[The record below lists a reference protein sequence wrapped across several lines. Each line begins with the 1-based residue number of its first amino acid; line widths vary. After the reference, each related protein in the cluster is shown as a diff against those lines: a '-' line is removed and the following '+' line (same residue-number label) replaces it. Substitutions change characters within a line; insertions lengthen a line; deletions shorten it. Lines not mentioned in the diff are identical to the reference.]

1 MCLCHWILRIGSFAF
16 QPIVAAYYKFISDI
30 IFPGDQNEILFPFT
44 QWNHTEKHQLSLC
57 KTKTNRLYGKPQHFP
72 ISQFIHKVYIVL
84 IWSCEES
91 FRIMHGYKFEKKRIA
106 MFGKLIVC
114 RMKAEIL
121 DDIGQTPCFVQILF
135 ITMLLEEKFKIN
147 QSSSFRRRIMN
158 LVYMSGFVF
167 PFFAG
172 WQLINL

>member
-1 MCLCHWILRIGSFAF
+1 
-16 QPIVAAYYKFISDI
+16 
-30 IFPGDQNEILFPFT
+30 
-44 QWNHTEKHQLSLC
+44 
-57 KTKTNRLYGKPQHFP
+57 
-72 ISQFIHKVYIVL
+72 
-84 IWSCEES
+84 
-91 FRIMHGYKFEKKRIA
+91 

-158 LVYMSGFVF
+158 LVYMSGFVPLLCGMTTYKSLTRVQYF
-167 PFFAG
+167 KALKRTGFAMLRK
-172 WQLINL
+172 LIVHRMKAEILAYYWLIQYIIVI